1 MKTLS
6 QQYIAYRIISYP
18 IRVFLRSQCDDK
30 RKQISEIEK
39 SIELGILKSRG
50 CGRTETNF
58 NVIMWNIFQKSKL
71 EKFLYYWG

>member
-6 QQYIAYRIISYP
+6 QQNRAYKIISYP
-18 IRVFLRSQCDDK
+18 IRMFLRKQCEDK
-30 RKQISEIEK
+30 RKKIDELVKAIEF
-39 SIELGILKSRG
+39 GILKSRG

-58 NVIMWNIFQKSKL
+58 NVTMWNMFQKSKL